1 MRSLGITLV
10 VLVSLLSTVVAD
22 AGLVPTKAT
31 QLVTLQGA
39 GACPITG
46 HPNAVGLQFRVAPD
60 GTTSVFTI
68 PAKQV
73 LVLTDIEIFTKFQ
86 PAGRVYFADVLVGT
100 TAHSTFAAYRYETVA
115 ASGTIAVHFTPSNG
129 LVVKSGNAACIELVD
144 SDSPADFTGTA
155 GFANGFLASD
165 K

>member
-22 AGLVPTKAT
+22 AGLVPTKAS
-31 QLVTLQGA
+31 QLVTLQRA

-46 HPNAVGLQFRVAPD
+46 PPTAVGLQFLVAPD
-60 GTTSVFTI
+60 GTTSPFTI

-86 PAGRVYFADVLVGT
+86 PAGRVYFGSVLIGT
-100 TAHSTFAAYRYETVA
+100 TAHPALAAYRYETVS
-115 ASGTIAVHFTPSNG
+115 ASGTIAVHFTPGNG
-129 LVVKSGNAACIELVD
+129 LVVKS
-144 SDSPADFTGTA
+144 
-155 GFANGFLASD
+155 
-165 K
+165 